1 MAVIQISKIQVRRG
15 LNENLPALDSGELG
29 WSVDTR
35 QLYIGNGTIAEGAP
49 TPGVTEILTTYSNG
63 ALEVQVQQLE
73 ANVANLQSN
82 VITIQSEIASLA
94 PTVVMLSDNIAS
106 PANVGITVNPSS
118 TTRVYYNIVRGTNA
132 RIGVIKATNL
142 SGTITYDDEYDETA
156 NLGVILGFT
165 TYSNVGQLTY
175 VSTYANLTANVTYT
189 IANA

>member
-49 TPGVTEILTTYSNG
+49 TPGVTEILTAYSNG